1 MLSFNPHTHEGCDN
15 QQIQP
20 FRTKSVSIHTPTKGV
35 THSCSVIIFIL
46 RRFNPHTHE
55 GCDAAYLAVIPSIN
69 CFNPHTHEGCDV
81 LQNAEWAYNTV
92 SIHTPTKGVT
102 PFALPLQGVRLCFN
116 PHTHEGCD
124 KVFMSASSTIAS
136 FNPHTHEGCD
146 TSSLETSFS
155 ASSFNPHTHEGC
167 DISDL
172 AAFSSGLCVSIHTPT
187 KGVTCCDLTIFD
199 NAMFQSTHPRR
210 V

>member
-20 FRTKSVSIHTPTKGV
+20 FRTKSVSIHTPTKGVTSGSRALDVATSGFNPHTHEGCDFMRYLVCQVLISVSIHTPTKGV

-146 TSSLETSFS
+146 AYF
-155 ASSFNPHTHEGC
+155 
-167 DISDL
+167 
-172 AAFSSGLCVSIHTPT
+172 
-187 KGVTCCDLTIFD
+187 
-199 NAMFQSTHPRR
+199 R
-210 V
+210 